1 MNTVKTRPP
10 KPSSPLPSPVKKSE
24 PAFKNLL
31 LMGIVLTFILVAAL
45 KVSDYLEWDGEGN
58 PKLSAKRHKKMEKSL
73 RQLEDAEQYAL
84 LVETPGYYYCYSC
97 PDTTHIFLHFGEVF
111 KYGSTVKKFKGRY
124 RNSLIGTGIAYQTQF
139 TGNILEC
146 KRMELIRIY
155 EYPLL
160 PENLKRTVPLI
171 RPPGNK
177 IDH

>member
-1 MNTVKTRPP
+1 MNAVATKPSIDPLPDAP
-10 KPSSPLPSPVKKSE
+10 KPKPP
-24 PAFKNLL
+24 FQNLL
-31 LMGIVLTFILVAAL
+31 LMGIVLTFILLAAL
-45 KVSDYLEWDGEGN
+45 KVSDFLEWDGEGN
-58 PKLSAKRHKKMEKSL
+58 PMLSAKRHKKMEKSL

-84 LVETPGYYYCYSC
+84 LVETPGYYSCYSC
-97 PDTTHIFLHFGEVF
+97 PDTTHIFLHFEEVF

-124 RNSLIGTGIAYQTQF
+124 RNSLIGTGLAYQTQF

-146 KRMELIRIY
+146 KRLELIKIY

-160 PENLKRTVPLI
+160 PENLKRPTPLI